1 MASLESAVFIS
12 VLVAL
17 TLIFV
22 DFLILPTVLFGVLL
36 IVVFTGF
43 IASALAGSENNS
55 YRVGGIAGGVLAL
68 LFFLVKFF
76 TGPELSFNLY
86 GLDLNFVLLSEGFVY
101 LILSFII
108 SLAIFMF
115 LGAFGGLIAQELF
128 SSKEDKPKNNGNS
141 RPSEYQ

>member
-1 MASLESAVFIS
+1 MASLESSVFIS
-12 VLVAL
+12 VFLAL
-17 TLIFV
+17 ALIFV
-22 DFLILPTVLFGVLL
+22 DYLILPTVTFTVLVIL
-36 IVVFTGF
+36 VFTGF
-43 IASALAGSENNS
+43 IASAMAGSENNS
-55 YRVGGIAGGVLAL
+55 YRVGGIAGGVLAV

-86 GLDLNFVLLSEGFVY
+86 GLNLNFALMSEGFIY

-128 SSKEDKPKNNGNS
+128 SSKEDEGKNNS
-141 RPSEYQ
+141 KPTEY